1 MVISLVVA
9 HLWGMLQLIVLASFA
24 RTVRVRTV
32 YAAMAAGLYLCA
44 PVTAALQVAL
54 TKIIA
59 SSMGMLVPEV
69 VRIAGYTLDP
79 FIEELA
85 KVLPLSLL
93 LMVPVLRRQWSF
105 TDCVLI
111 GAATGA
117 GFGLAED
124 LYRFGGSADHAQSI
138 AGGWALVFS
147 GDYLLVPGI
156 GRIATSWLPHG
167 VAGSRDAARLNEH
180 LIWSAV
186 AGLAVGLTVLAR
198 TTAAR
203 LTALGLVVG
212 ISLDHAARNM
222 SDIGDSWLAYLAW
235 PLRAL
240 THMRALM
247 PLVALGA
254 AWWLDRQRQGTRD
267 AFEPLLEAER
277 SGSSH
282 VRGILGAAFSRLP
295 WSLIAVDRFV
305 RMRRAARTLHL
316 AAQTVP
322 LNAMLVSERDRVDHE
337 LATWR
342 TLMPAVW
349 PPAWSSTA
357 LRASLRRPS
366 VVLWLVIMTPSVLY
380 FVVGGWPQTAG
391 LQAFMLQPL
400 VAKVLFPVSVLAQ
413 AWISWRTIVG
423 LRARSRTLGASIG
436 DDAAL
441 VGLRAAC
448 GVGAV
453 SLGVFSLLRMLGG
466 LAPGA
471 SLLASLHAQSAADR
485 LTPGAG
491 SMLADGAGAVAPPP
505 RIWEGLDAG
514 SGASS
519 GASSS
524 SSGNAASNADGAG
537 QPPSAAPQQVPP
549 PAPAPDPAAAAGA
562 RADAAAADLADA
574 QQRRLDAQ
582 NALESAQIKQATA
595 AEGDPT
601 VAAAEERARAA
612 HAAADAADIKAAD
625 DFKDPWGEKSST
637 QAAADEARAGSQAA
651 DAARVDA
658 VTAAQQKL
666 NDNAQAAEAAEQQA
680 NADVTAAEAKAGLAK
695 ADADAQAAAA
705 QSAAEQNA
713 AAQQKAADPQGFAAD
728 EAAKAAAAAQKRAD
742 DAFMDASDPSGE
754 TYHAA
759 NEAAQQARQQAG
771 AAKAAADAAKAG
783 RDSFAARSPSA
794 GGKPFKP

>member
-1 MVISLVVA
+1 
-9 HLWGMLQLIVLASFA
+9 
-24 RTVRVRTV
+24 
-32 YAAMAAGLYLCA
+32 
-44 PVTAALQVAL
+44 VTAALQVAL
-54 TKIIA
+54 TKIVA
-59 SSMGMLVPEV
+59 SSMGMSVPEV
-69 VRIAGYTLDP
+69 MHIAGYTLDP

-85 KVLPLSLL
+85 KALPLSLL
-93 LMVPVLRRQWSF
+93 LMVPLFRRQWSF

-111 GAATGA
+111 AAATGA

-156 GRIATSWLPHG
+156 GHIMTSWLPHG
-167 VAGSRDAARLNEH
+167 VGGSHDAARLNEH

-203 LTALGLVVG
+203 LTALGLFVC

-222 SDIGDSWLAYLAW
+222 SEIGDSWLAYLSW

-240 THMRALM
+240 AHVRALM
-247 PLVALGA
+247 PLAALGA
-254 AWWLDRQRQGTRD
+254 AWWLDQQRQGTRV
-267 AFEPLLEAER
+267 AFGPLLEAEQ
-277 SGSSH
+277 SGSSRM
-282 VRGILGAAFSRLP
+282 RGTLAAAVSRLP

-305 RMRRAARTLHL
+305 RMRRAASTEHG

-322 LNAMLVSERDRVDHE
+322 LNEMLVNERDRVDRE

-342 TLMPAVW
+342 PMMPALW
-349 PPAWSSTA
+349 PPGWSARA
-357 LRASLRRPS
+357 LRATLRRPS

-400 VAKVLFPVSVLAQ
+400 VAKVLFPISVLAQ

-423 LRARSRTLGASIG
+423 LRARSRTLSIG

-471 SLLASLHAQSAADR
+471 SLLASFHAQSAADR
-485 LTPGAG
+485 LTPGGG
-491 SMLADGAGAVAPPP
+491 SMLSDGAGAINPPP
-505 RIWEGLDAG
+505 PTSEPPGAEP
-514 SGASS
+514 GASS
-519 GASSS
+519 GASSGS
-524 SSGNAASNADGAG
+524 PGNAPSNSNGPS
-537 QPPSAAPQQVPP
+537 QSPSAAPPVPP
-549 PAPAPDPAAAAGA
+549 PAPAPAPAPAPDPV
-562 RADAAAADLADA
+562 AAADQDLAEA

-582 NALESAQIKQATA
+582 RALESAEIKQATGA
-595 AEGDPT
+595 ADDPA
-601 VAAAEERARAA
+601 VMAAEERANAA
-612 HAAADAADIKAAD
+612 RDAANAADIKAAD
-625 DFKDPWGEKSST
+625 DFKDPWEEKSAN
-637 QAAADEARAGSQAA
+637 QAAADEARAQWHAA
-651 DAARVDA
+651 DAARDDA
-658 VTAAQQKL
+658 VNAAQPKL
-666 NDNAQAAEAAEQQA
+666 DADAQAAQAADQQA
-680 NADVTAAEAKAGLAK
+680 NADVTAAEAKAAQAR
-695 ADADAQAAAA
+695 ADADAKAAAA

-713 AAQQKAADPQGFAAD
+713 AAQQKAADPKGFAAD
-728 EAAKAAAAAQKRAD
+728 EAAKAAADAQRLAD
-742 DAFMDASDPSGE
+742 HAFLDTSDPTGQS
-754 TYHAA
+754 YHVA
-759 NEAAQQARQQAG
+759 NEAAQQASQQAD
-771 AAKAAADAAKAG
+771 AARAAADAPHPAG
-783 RDSFAARSPSA
+783 DGIATPTPST

>member
-1 MVISLVVA
+1 MVISLAVA
-9 HLWGMLQLIVLASFA
+9 HLWGVLQLIVLASFA

-32 YAAMAAGLYLCA
+32 YAALAAGLYLCA
-44 PVTAALQVAL
+44 PATVALQLAL

-59 SSMGMLVPEV
+59 SLMGMSVPEV
-69 VRIAGYTLDP
+69 VHIAGYTLDP

-93 LMVPVLRRQWSF
+93 LMVPLFRRQWSF

-156 GRIATSWLPHG
+156 GHLVTSWLPHG
-167 VAGSRDAARLNEH
+167 VGGSHDAARLNEH

-186 AGLAVGLTVLAR
+186 AGLAIGLMVLAR
-198 TTAAR
+198 TTATR
-203 LTALGLVVG
+203 LTALGLFVC

-222 SDIGDSWLAYLAW
+222 SDVGDSWLAYLSW

-240 THMRALM
+240 IHVRALM
-247 PLVALGA
+247 PLAALGT
-254 AWWLDRQRQGTRD
+254 AWWLDQQRQGTRV

-277 SGSSH
+277 SGSS
-282 VRGILGAAFSRLP
+282 RMKGILEAAFISLP

-305 RMRRAARTLHL
+305 RMRRAARTEHL

-322 LNAMLVSERDRVDHE
+322 LNAVVVNERDRVDVE
-337 LATWR
+337 LAKWR
-342 TLMPAVW
+342 TMMPPVW
-349 PPAWSSTA
+349 PPVWPPGWSATA
-357 LRASLRRPS
+357 LRATLRRPS

-380 FVVGGWPQTAG
+380 FVIGGWPQTAG
-391 LQAFMLQPL
+391 LQAFMLHPL
-400 VAKVLFPVSVLAQ
+400 VVKVLFPISILAQ

-423 LRARSRTLGASIG
+423 LRSRSRTLGVSIG

-448 GVGAV
+448 GIGAV

-491 SMLADGAGAVAPPP
+491 SMLSDGAGAFAPPP
-505 RIWEGLDAG
+505 PTLELPGAE

-519 GASSS
+519 GASSN
-524 SSGNAASNADGAG
+524 SSGNAPSNSNGAS
-537 QPPSAAPQQVPP
+537 QSPSAARPAPP
-549 PAPAPDPAAAAGA
+549 PPPDPVAAA
-562 RADAAAADLADA
+562 DADLADA

-582 NALESAQIKQATA
+582 RAVESAQIKQATA
-595 AEGDPT
+595 AADDPT
-601 VAAAEERARAA
+601 VMAAEERARAA
-612 HAAADAADIKAAD
+612 HDAADAADIKAAA
-625 DFKDPWGEKSST
+625 DFKDPWGEKSSN
-637 QAAADEARAGSQAA
+637 QAAADETRAESHAA
-651 DAARVDA
+651 DAARDDA
-658 VTAAQQKL
+658 VSAAQQSL
-666 NDNAQAAEAAEQQA
+666 NDNAQAAQAADQQA
-680 NADVTAAEAKAGLAK
+680 NADVTTAEERAGRAK
-695 ADADAQAAAA
+695 ADADAASAAA
-705 QSAAEQNA
+705 QSATEQNA
-713 AAQQKAADPQGFAAD
+713 AAQQKTVDPKGFAAD
-728 EAAKAAAAAQKRAD
+728 EAAKSAAAAQKRAD
-742 DAFMDASDPSGE
+742 DAFMDTSDPTGQA
-754 TYHAA
+754 YHAA
-759 NEAAQQARQQAG
+759 NEAAQQARQQAD
-771 AAKAAADAAKAG
+771 AARAAADTPNPG
-783 RDSFAARSPSA
+783 RDGIARRAPS

>member
-9 HLWGMLQLIVLASFA
+9 HLWGVLQLILLGSFA
-24 RTVRVRTV
+24 RTVRARTV
-32 YAAMAAGLYLCA
+32 YAALAAGLYLCA

-54 TKIIA
+54 TRLIA
-59 SSMGMLVPEV
+59 SSTEMSVSEV
-69 VRIAGYTLDP
+69 VHIAGYTLDP
-79 FIEELA
+79 FLEELA
-85 KVLPLSLL
+85 KLLPLSLL
-93 LMVPVLRRQWSF
+93 LMVRVFRRQWSF

-111 GAATGA
+111 AAATGA

-156 GRIATSWLPHG
+156 GHILTSWLPHG
-167 VAGSRDAARLNEH
+167 VGGSHDAARLNEH
-180 LIWSAV
+180 LLWSAV
-186 AGLAVGLTVLAR
+186 GGLAVGLTVFVR

-203 LTALGLVVG
+203 FTALGLFVC

-240 THMRALM
+240 ANVRALM
-247 PLVALGA
+247 PLAALGA
-254 AWWLDRQRQGTRD
+254 AWWLDRQRQGT
-267 AFEPLLEAER
+267 AACIEPLLEAER
-277 SGSSH
+277 SGSSR
-282 VRGILGAAFSRLP
+282 VRGILGAALSRLP

-305 RMRRAARTLHL
+305 RLRRAARTEHL
-316 AAQTVP
+316 VAQTVP
-322 LNAMLVSERDRVDHE
+322 LHAMLMSERDRVDQE
-337 LATWR
+337 LAKWR

-349 PPAWSSTA
+349 PPDWSSTA
-357 LRASLRRPS
+357 LRAALRRPS

-400 VAKVLFPVSVLAQ
+400 VAKVLFPISVLAQ
-413 AWISWRTIVG
+413 AWISWRTILG
-423 LRARSRTLGASIG
+423 LRARSQTIGASIG

-441 VGLRAAC
+441 IGLRVAC

-491 SMLADGAGAVAPPP
+491 SMLADGAGALAPPP
-505 RIWEGLDAG
+505 RTLEGPDAG

-519 GASSS
+519 DASSS
-524 SSGNAASNADGAG
+524 PSGNAAS
-537 QPPSAAPQQVPP
+537 S
-549 PAPAPDPAAAAGA
+549 PAPAPDPVAAAGA

-574 QQRRLDAQ
+574 RQRRLDAQ
-582 NALESAQIKQATA
+582 SALESAQIKQATA
-595 AEGDPT
+595 AEGDPA
-601 VAAAEERARAA
+601 VAAAAEHARAA
-612 HAAADAADIKAAD
+612 HDAADAADIKAAD

-637 QAAADEARAGSQAA
+637 QAAADETRAGSHAA

-728 EAAKAAAAAQKRAD
+728 EAAKAAVAAQKRAD
-742 DAFMDASDPSGE
+742 DAFMDTSDPSGQ
-754 TYHAA
+754 TYRAA
-759 NEAAQQARQQAG
+759 NEAAQEARQQ
-771 AAKAAADAAKAG
+771 ADAAKA
-783 RDSFAARSPSA
+783 AA

>member
-9 HLWGMLQLIVLASFA
+9 HLWGVLQLILLASFA

-32 YAAMAAGLYLCA
+32 YAALAAGLYLCA

-54 TKIIA
+54 TRIVA
-59 SSMGMLVPEV
+59 SSMDMSVPELV
-69 VRIAGYTLDP
+69 HVAGYTLDP
-79 FIEELA
+79 FVEELA
-85 KVLPLSLL
+85 KILPLSLL
-93 LMVPVLRRQWSF
+93 LMVPLFKRQWSF

-156 GRIATSWLPHG
+156 GHMVTSWLPHG
-167 VAGSRDAARLNEH
+167 VGGSHDAARLNEH

-186 AGLAVGLTVLAR
+186 AGLAVGLTILAR

-203 LTALGLVVG
+203 LTALGLYVC
-212 ISLDHAARNM
+212 ISLDHAAGNM
-222 SDIGDSWLAYLAW
+222 SDISGSWLTYLAW

-240 THMRALM
+240 THVRALM
-247 PLVALGA
+247 PLAALAA
-254 AWWLDRQRQGTRD
+254 AWWLDQQRQGTRVV
-267 AFEPLLEAER
+267 FEPLLEAEQ
-277 SGSSH
+277 SGSSRL
-282 VRGILGAAFSRLP
+282 RGTLEAAFSRLP

-305 RMRRAARTLHL
+305 RMRRAARTEHL
-316 AAQTVP
+316 AARTVP
-322 LNAMLVSERDRVDHE
+322 LNAMLVNERDRVDRE
-337 LATWR
+337 LAKWR
-342 TLMPAVW
+342 TLMPALW
-349 PPAWSSTA
+349 PPGWSARA
-357 LRASLRRPS
+357 LRAALRRPS
-366 VVLWLVIMTPSVLY
+366 VVLWLVIMTPSALY
-380 FVVGGWPQTAG
+380 FFVGGSPQTAA

-400 VAKVLFPVSVLAQ
+400 VAKLLFPISVLAQ

-423 LRARSRTLGASIG
+423 LRARALTLGVSIG
-436 DDAAL
+436 DEAAL
-441 VGLRAAC
+441 VGLRVAC

-491 SMLADGAGAVAPPP
+491 SMLADGAGAFAPPP
-505 RIWEGLDAG
+505 RTLELPDTG

-519 GASSS
+519 GAPSN
-524 SSGNAASNADGAG
+524 SSGNASSNADGAG
-537 QPPSAAPQQVPP
+537 QSPSAAPRVPP
-549 PAPAPDPAAAAGA
+549 PAPAPDPVAAAGA
-562 RADAAAADLADA
+562 RSDAAAADLADA

-582 NALESAQIKQATA
+582 SALESAQIKQATA
-595 AEGDPT
+595 AAGDPAVT
-601 VAAAEERARAA
+601 AAEERARAA
-612 HAAADAADIKAAD
+612 HDAADAADIKAAD
-625 DFKDPWGEKSST
+625 DFTDPWGEKSSN
-637 QAAADEARAGSQAA
+637 QAAADETRAGSHAA
-651 DAARVDA
+651 DSARDDA
-658 VTAAQQKL
+658 VNAAQQRL
-666 NDNAQAAEAAEQQA
+666 NDDAQAAEAADQQA

-695 ADADAQAAAA
+695 ADADAKAADA
-705 QSAAEQNA
+705 QSAAERNA
-713 AAQQKAADPQGFAAD
+713 AAQQKTADPKGFAAD

-742 DAFMDASDPSGE
+742 DAFMDTGDPTGQA
-754 TYHAA
+754 YHAA
-759 NEAAQQARQQAG
+759 NEAAQQARQQAD
-771 AAKAAADAAKAG
+771 AARAAADSATAG
-783 RDSFAARSPSA
+783 RESFATRGPSA

>member
-9 HLWGMLQLIVLASFA
+9 HLWGVLQLIVLASFA

-59 SSMGMLVPEV
+59 SSMGMSIPEV

-93 LMVPVLRRQWSF
+93 LMVPLFRRQWSF
-105 TDCVLI
+105 SDCVLI

-147 GDYLLVPGI
+147 GDYLLVPSI
-156 GRIATSWLPHG
+156 GHIMTSWLPHG
-167 VAGSRDAARLNEH
+167 VGGSHDAARLNEH
-180 LIWSAV
+180 LIWSAI
-186 AGLAVGLTVLAR
+186 AGLAVGLTVLVR

-203 LTALGLVVG
+203 LTALGLFVC
-212 ISLDHAARNM
+212 ISLDHAARNL
-222 SDIGDSWLAYLAW
+222 SDIGYSWLAYLSW
-235 PLRAL
+235 PLLAL
-240 THMRALM
+240 AHVRALM
-247 PLVALGA
+247 PLAAFGA
-254 AWWLDRQRQGTRD
+254 AWWLDRRRQGTRV
-267 AFEPLLEAER
+267 AFGPLLEAEQ
-277 SGSSH
+277 SGSSRL
-282 VRGILGAAFSRLP
+282 RGTLEAALSRLP

-305 RMRRAARTLHL
+305 RMRRAARTEHF
-316 AAQTVP
+316 AARTVP
-322 LNAMLVSERDRVDHE
+322 LNQMLVNERDRVDRE
-337 LATWR
+337 LAKWR

-349 PPAWSSTA
+349 PPGWSARA
-357 LRASLRRPS
+357 LHAALRRPS

-391 LQAFMLQPL
+391 LQAFMLHPL
-400 VAKVLFPVSVLAQ
+400 VAKVLFPISVLAQ
-413 AWISWRTIVG
+413 VWISWRTIAG
-423 LRARSRTLGASIG
+423 LRARSWTLGGSIG

-471 SLLASLHAQSAADR
+471 SLLASLHAQSAANR

-491 SMLADGAGAVAPPP
+491 SMLSDGAGAFAPPP
-505 RIWEGLDAG
+505 PTVELPGAE
-514 SGASS
+514 SGAPS

-524 SSGNAASNADGAG
+524 SPGSAPSNSNGAS
-537 QPPSAAPQQVPP
+537 QSPSAAPQVPRP
-549 PAPAPDPAAAAGA
+549 APAPAPDPVAAA
-562 RADAAAADLADA
+562 DADLADA
-574 QQRRLDAQ
+574 QQRRLNAQ
-582 NALESAQIKQATA
+582 RALESAEIKQATGA
-595 AEGDPT
+595 ADDPT
-601 VAAAEERARAA
+601 VMAAEERASAA
-612 HAAADAADIKAAD
+612 RDAANAADIKAAD
-625 DFKDPWGEKSST
+625 DFKDPWEEKSAN
-637 QAAADEARAGSQAA
+637 QAAADEARAQSHAA
-651 DAARVDA
+651 DAARDDA
-658 VTAAQQKL
+658 VNAAQQKL
-666 NDNAQAAEAAEQQA
+666 DADAQPAQAADKQA
-680 NADVTAAEAKAGLAK
+680 DADVTAAEAKAAQAK
-695 ADADAQAAAA
+695 ADADAKAAAA

-713 AAQQKAADPQGFAAD
+713 AAQQKGADAKGFAAD

-742 DAFMDASDPSGE
+742 DAFMDTSDPTGQA
-754 TYHAA
+754 YHAA
-759 NEAAQQARQQAG
+759 NEAAQQAQQQAD
-771 AAKAAADAAKAG
+771 AARAAADAPPHPG
-783 RDSFAARSPSA
+783 RDGIATRAPSSR
-794 GGKPFKP
+794 GRPFKP